1 MTDDQLREWASKA
14 ASEIVKREGAAL
26 ALSVSDRN
34 ESAIEADS
42 NLLGIAIA
50 QAIIEASKEVG
61 FTVPLVV
68 RLEGT
73 EVNEGKKML
82 KDSGLA
88 IISADDLTDAAKKV
102 VASIA

>member
-1 MTDDQLREWASKA
+1 
-14 ASEIVKREGAAL
+14 
-26 ALSVSDRN
+26 VS
-34 ESAIEADS
+34 
-42 NLLGIAIA
+42 
-50 QAIIEASKEVG
+50 
-61 FTVPLVV
+61 LVV

-88 IISADDLTDAAKKV
+88 IISADDLTDAAIKV